1 MHFCYTSTTN
11 GQGFCRPYAFF
22 EHYSWRV
29 ILGPILIFLTA
40 CIAAGS
46 GGTGAGVVNV
56 PVLLMVQSLV
66 PAEAVVTSQAAIM
79 GGSLAG
85 LLMYAPRSHPFD
97 KARSIFEVDVVLL
110 LLPAMLCGTLYGILF
125 NTASPYWFVFTLLIF
140 IALWGVWKTIGK
152 FRTLWNL
159 ETQQKAAA
167 ARIEEESAALIA
179 AHEHDHETHIEVLRA
194 KKAAAKFQNSDSSSI
209 EAAALAPAT
218 KGELT
223 VAAPA
228 MTYTSFAPPK
238 NNEEELAAIDAPK
251 TVTLRDSGFAWKM
264 WCVVGLFVIVGVLN
278 LLRGGKPGQISV
290 AGIEFCSTDYWI
302 FTGLETPAL
311 IALSVVIGVYLVR
324 RTAREKQFSRFD
336 QDVDLD
342 WNTVRVIWY
351 PIMAFFAG
359 VFASMIGFG
368 GGLLLSPLM
377 LDLGIAPQSVR
388 FGVSFRSVEVV

>member
-1 MHFCYTSTTN
+1 
-11 GQGFCRPYAFF
+11 
-22 EHYSWRV
+22 
-29 ILGPILIFLTA
+29 
-40 CIAAGS
+40 
-46 GGTGAGVVNV
+46 
-56 PVLLMVQSLV
+56 
-66 PAEAVVTSQAAIM
+66 
-79 GGSLAG
+79 
-85 LLMYAPRSHPFD
+85 
-97 KARSIFEVDVVLL
+97 
-110 LLPAMLCGTLYGILF
+110 
-125 NTASPYWFVFTLLIF
+125 
-140 IALWGVWKTIGK
+140 
-152 FRTLWNL
+152 
-159 ETQQKAAA
+159 
-167 ARIEEESAALIA
+167 
-179 AHEHDHETHIEVLRA
+179 
-194 KKAAAKFQNSDSSSI
+194 
-209 EAAALAPAT
+209 
-218 KGELT
+218 
-223 VAAPA
+223 
-228 MTYTSFAPPK
+228 
-238 NNEEELAAIDAPK
+238 
-251 TVTLRDSGFAWKM
+251 M